1 MPTVRVDLPYKE
13 AKEAWLDHFEAAYL
27 RQRLNAAGGNV
38 SQMAREA
45 EVDRAHVIKLLRK
58 HAVR

>member
-1 MPTVRVDLPYKE
+1 VRVDLPYKE
-13 AKEAWLDHFEAAYL
+13 AKEAWLEHFEQVYL
-27 RQRLNAAGGNV
+27 RQRLSAAGGNV